1 MILIINNALSGLQPP
16 YLIIIMKYPLT
27 SVWNTQKQSFLQN
40 LRPEFSGR
48 YGLAADPPWAF
59 SQHSFHLTFHF
70 AAKGVLANWK
80 LCLSADRIDYPV
92 CLKYKMQKKENKSKG
107 DRLFYMGLFFCPKHK
122 LLKQYSRQ
130 VALPFQKLAQKCYF
144 AINNQIAFTF
154 QCQLLN
160 NYRVGEH
167 HENWL
172 QFLRQLRPWGLI
184 LCNYQKVNIHSDLP
198 CAHSEN
204 KAVRLEEC
212 SGWQRSPMLS

>member
-80 LCLSADRIDYPV
+80 LCLSADRIDYPA
-92 CLKYKMQKKENKSKG
+92 CLKYKMQKRKTRAKETG
-107 DRLFYMGLFFCPKHK
+107 FFIWVYSSVQNISCWNSTLGK
-122 LLKQYSRQ
+122 LLYHFKSLLKNVTLQ
-130 VALPFQKLAQKCYF
+130 LITKLH
-144 AINNQIAFTF
+144 
-154 QCQLLN
+154 L
-160 NYRVGEH
+160 
-167 HENWL
+167 
-172 QFLRQLRPWGLI
+172 
-184 LCNYQKVNIHSDLP
+184 HSS
-198 CAHSEN
+198 AN
-204 KAVRLEEC
+204 F
-212 SGWQRSPMLS
+212 